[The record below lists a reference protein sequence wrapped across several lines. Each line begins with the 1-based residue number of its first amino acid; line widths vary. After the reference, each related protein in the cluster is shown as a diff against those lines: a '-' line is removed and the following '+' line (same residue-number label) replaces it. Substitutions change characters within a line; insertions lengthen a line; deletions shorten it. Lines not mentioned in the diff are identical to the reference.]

1 MTEQTTDTEYE
12 VTDIALLKFTP
23 FELEVINSYQGYVE
37 NGSEVDKFIEQVE
50 ETIINSTKQ
59 QFYAALSIA
68 AKYVNSDQY
77 KQLIEVFEDEQ
88 SSEGRK
94 QFVLNRAATLI
105 QDLFFSEIVNELD
118 DGFIRFILNMKTLHT
133 LIGGFCMHDGRDSDQ
148 TSIRILA
155 ILCHT
160 FAPVHMLLEFFE
172 VAFKERT
179 SLDEQLHLAQFIKG
193 AFFTKVLKDQD
204 KVKIEFH
211 PSNEYDYYCLS
222 ITNVETGK
230 ATIAKP
236 GDIVFFNT
244 GEVLD
249 ADDYDNQEMRDKV
262 LLHRYPHLR
271 GLQDNVKKDS
281 V

>member
-68 AKYVNSDQY
+68 AKYVNSEQY

-88 SSEGRK
+88 ADEGRR

-133 LIGGFCMHDGRDSDQ
+133 LIGGFCIHDGRDSEE

-179 SLDEQLHLAQFIKG
+179 SLDEQLHLAQFING

-204 KVKIEFH
+204 KVKIELH

-249 ADDYDNQEMRDKV
+249 LDDCGGREMCDKV

-271 GLQDNVKKDS
+271 GLQDDVKKDS